1 MQSCPSLQRQQLRL
15 PRTRTRTKIRR
26 QGSATRRR
34 TVSRANRG
42 TLKIKRISLT
52 PRGRAGNRV
61 AFDLIGLFTNTLA
74 IQLLTV
80 VIIII
85 LTYLVV
91 RFYRIII
98 TRIAGTVPSGLIAS
112 LQQIGSWAI
121 WVLGVI
127 IVLNTLDVPILLLL
141 VLLFLGGLTMI
152 TAYRHILTDMAASQ
166 FVSTYQPFKVG
177 EWIEVQD
184 YYGRVIER
192 NLIQTKILTPD
203 NEIVIIP
210 NSTLLR
216 RSVINRT
223 RSGALRI
230 QIPVV
235 VSTEIDLAKIQDQLL
250 HIAEDIKVDLLPD
263 TTPQVRV
270 TQVTP
275 QETQLVLLLQIA
287 NPAKRDQII
296 SEVQKK
302 FYELLSKRN

>member
-1 MQSCPSLQRQQLRL
+1 
-15 PRTRTRTKIRR
+15 
-26 QGSATRRR
+26 
-34 TVSRANRG
+34 
-42 TLKIKRISLT
+42 
-52 PRGRAGNRV
+52 V
-61 AFDLIGLFTNTLA
+61 AFDLVGLFTSPLSV
-74 IQLLTV
+74 QLLTV
-80 VIIII
+80 VLIII

-98 TRIAGTVPSGLIAS
+98 TRIAGTVPSGLVAN

-127 IVLNTLDVPILLLL
+127 IILNTLNVSILLLL

-210 NSTLLR
+210 NSTLLK
-216 RSVINRT
+216 RSVVNRT
-223 RSGALRI
+223 RSGALRV

-235 VSTEIDLAKIQDQLL
+235 VSTEIDLAKIEDQLL
-250 HIAEDIKVDLLPD
+250 HIAEEMKVDLLPD

-275 QETQLVLLLQIA
+275 QETQIVLLLQIA

-296 SEVQKK
+296 SGVQKK

>member
-1 MQSCPSLQRQQLRL
+1 M
-15 PRTRTRTKIRR
+15 
-26 QGSATRRR
+26 
-34 TVSRANRG
+34 
-42 TLKIKRISLT
+42 
-52 PRGRAGNRV
+52 
-61 AFDLIGLFTNTLA
+61 AFDLIGIFTSPL
-74 IQLLTV
+74 IEQLLTV
-80 VIIII
+80 VLIII

-98 TRIAGTVPSGLIAS
+98 TRIAGTVPSGLVAS

-121 WVLGVI
+121 WILGVI
-127 IVLNTLDVPILLLL
+127 IILNTLNVSILLLL

-152 TAYRHILTDMAASQ
+152 MAYRHILTDMAASQ

-177 EWIEVQD
+177 EWIEVQN

-192 NLIQTKILTPD
+192 NLIQTKLLTPD
-203 NEIVIIP
+203 SEIVIIP

-235 VSTEIDLAKIQDQLL
+235 VSTEIDLTKIEDQLL
-250 HIAEDIKVDLLPD
+250 HIAEDMKVDLLPD

-302 FYELLSKRN
+302 FYELLSNRK

>member
-1 MQSCPSLQRQQLRL
+1 
-15 PRTRTRTKIRR
+15 
-26 QGSATRRR
+26 
-34 TVSRANRG
+34 
-42 TLKIKRISLT
+42 
-52 PRGRAGNRV
+52 V
-61 AFDLIGLFTNTLA
+61 AFDLVGIFTSPL
-74 IQLLTV
+74 IEQLLTV
-80 VIIII
+80 VLIII

-98 TRIAGTVPSGLIAS
+98 TRIAGTVPSGLVAS

-127 IVLNTLDVPILLLL
+127 IILNTLNVSILLLL

-152 TAYRHILTDMAASQ
+152 TAYRHVLTDMAASQ

-203 NEIVIIP
+203 SEIVIIP
-210 NSTLLR
+210 NSTLLK

-223 RSGALRI
+223 RSGALRV

-235 VSTEIDLAKIQDQLL
+235 VSTEIDLAKIEDQLL
-250 HIAEDIKVDLLPD
+250 HIAEEMKVDLLPD

-275 QETQLVLLLQIA
+275 QETQLLLLLQIA

-296 SEVQKK
+296 SGVQKK

>member
-1 MQSCPSLQRQQLRL
+1 MAL
-15 PRTRTRTKIRR
+15 
-26 QGSATRRR
+26 
-34 TVSRANRG
+34 
-42 TLKIKRISLT
+42 
-52 PRGRAGNRV
+52 
-61 AFDLIGLFTNTLA
+61 DLIGLFTNILA

-275 QETQLVLLLQIA
+275 QETRLVLLLQIA

-296 SEVQKK
+296 SEIQKK

>member
-1 MQSCPSLQRQQLRL
+1 M
-15 PRTRTRTKIRR
+15 
-26 QGSATRRR
+26 
-34 TVSRANRG
+34 
-42 TLKIKRISLT
+42 
-52 PRGRAGNRV
+52 
-61 AFDLIGLFTNTLA
+61 AFDLIGIFTSPL
-74 IQLLTV
+74 IEQLLTV
-80 VIIII
+80 VLIII

-98 TRIAGTVPSGLIAS
+98 TRIAGTVPSGLVAS

-121 WVLGVI
+121 WILGVI
-127 IVLNTLDVPILLLL
+127 IILNTLNVSILLLL

-152 TAYRHILTDMAASQ
+152 MAYRHILTDMAASQ

-192 NLIQTKILTPD
+192 NLIQTKLLTPD

-235 VSTEIDLAKIQDQLL
+235 VSTEIDLTKIEDQLL
-250 HIAEDIKVDLLPD
+250 QIAEDMKVDLLPD

-296 SEVQKK
+296 SGVQKK

>member
-1 MQSCPSLQRQQLRL
+1 M
-15 PRTRTRTKIRR
+15 
-26 QGSATRRR
+26 
-34 TVSRANRG
+34 
-42 TLKIKRISLT
+42 
-52 PRGRAGNRV
+52 
-61 AFDLIGLFTNTLA
+61 AFDLIGIFTSPL
-74 IQLLTV
+74 IEQLLTV
-80 VIIII
+80 VLIII

-98 TRIAGTVPSGLIAS
+98 TRIAGTVPSGLVAS

-121 WVLGVI
+121 WILGVI
-127 IVLNTLDVPILLLL
+127 IILNTLNVSILLLL

-152 TAYRHILTDMAASQ
+152 MAYRHILTDMAASQ

-263 TTPQVRV
+263 TIPQVRV
-270 TQVTP
+270 SQVTP
-275 QETQLVLLLQIA
+275 QETRLVLLLQIA

>member
-1 MQSCPSLQRQQLRL
+1 
-15 PRTRTRTKIRR
+15 
-26 QGSATRRR
+26 
-34 TVSRANRG
+34 
-42 TLKIKRISLT
+42 
-52 PRGRAGNRV
+52 V
-61 AFDLIGLFTNTLA
+61 AFDLVGLFTSPLS

-80 VIIII
+80 VLIII

-98 TRIAGTVPSGLIAS
+98 TRIAGTVPSGLVAS

-127 IVLNTLDVPILLLL
+127 IILNTLNVSILLLL

-177 EWIEVQD
+177 EWIEVQE

-235 VSTEIDLAKIQDQLL
+235 VNTEIDLAKMEDQLL

>member
-1 MQSCPSLQRQQLRL
+1 M
-15 PRTRTRTKIRR
+15 
-26 QGSATRRR
+26 
-34 TVSRANRG
+34 
-42 TLKIKRISLT
+42 
-52 PRGRAGNRV
+52 

-263 TTPQVRV
+263 TAPQVRV

-275 QETQLVLLLQIA
+275 QETRLVLLLQIA

-296 SEVQKK
+296 SEIQKK

>member
-1 MQSCPSLQRQQLRL
+1 
-15 PRTRTRTKIRR
+15 
-26 QGSATRRR
+26 
-34 TVSRANRG
+34 
-42 TLKIKRISLT
+42 
-52 PRGRAGNRV
+52 V
-61 AFDLIGLFTNTLA
+61 AFDLIGLFTSPLA
-74 IQLLTV
+74 VQLLTV
-80 VIIII
+80 VLIIV

-98 TRIAGTVPSGLIAS
+98 TRIAGTVPSGLVAS

-127 IVLNTLDVPILLLL
+127 IVLNTLNQPIQLLL

-152 TAYRHILTDMAASQ
+152 VAYRNILTDMAASQ

-235 VSTEIDLAKIQDQLL
+235 VNTEIDLTKMEDQLL

>member
-1 MQSCPSLQRQQLRL
+1 M
-15 PRTRTRTKIRR
+15 
-26 QGSATRRR
+26 
-34 TVSRANRG
+34 
-42 TLKIKRISLT
+42 
-52 PRGRAGNRV
+52 
-61 AFDLIGLFTNTLA
+61 AFDLVGLFTSPL
-74 IQLLTV
+74 IEQLLTV
-80 VIIII
+80 VLIII
-85 LTYLVV
+85 LTYIGV

-98 TRIAGTVPSGLIAS
+98 TRIAGTVPSGLVAS

-127 IVLNTLDVPILLLL
+127 IILNTLNVSILLLL

-166 FVSTYQPFKVG
+166 FISTYQPFKVG

-210 NSTLLR
+210 NSTLLK

-223 RSGALRI
+223 RSGALRV

-235 VSTEIDLAKIQDQLL
+235 VSTEIDLAKIEDQLL
-250 HIAEDIKVDLLPD
+250 HIAEEMKVDLLPD

-275 QETQLVLLLQIA
+275 KETQLLLLLQIA

-296 SEVQKK
+296 SGVQKK

>member
-1 MQSCPSLQRQQLRL
+1 
-15 PRTRTRTKIRR
+15 
-26 QGSATRRR
+26 
-34 TVSRANRG
+34 
-42 TLKIKRISLT
+42 
-52 PRGRAGNRV
+52 V
-61 AFDLIGLFTNTLA
+61 AFDLVGLFTSPLSV
-74 IQLLTV
+74 QLLTV
-80 VIIII
+80 VLIII

-98 TRIAGTVPSGLIAS
+98 TRIAGTVPSGLVAS

-127 IVLNTLDVPILLLL
+127 IILNTLNVSILLLL

-210 NSTLLR
+210 NSTLLK

-223 RSGALRI
+223 RSGALRV

-235 VSTEIDLAKIQDQLL
+235 VSTEIDLAKIEDQLL
-250 HIAEDIKVDLLPD
+250 HIAEEMKVDLLPD

-296 SEVQKK
+296 SGVQKK

>member
-1 MQSCPSLQRQQLRL
+1 M
-15 PRTRTRTKIRR
+15 
-26 QGSATRRR
+26 
-34 TVSRANRG
+34 
-42 TLKIKRISLT
+42 
-52 PRGRAGNRV
+52 
-61 AFDLIGLFTNTLA
+61 AFDLVGLFTSPLA

-80 VIIII
+80 VLIII

-98 TRIAGTVPSGLIAS
+98 TRIAGTVPSGLVAS

-127 IVLNTLDVPILLLL
+127 IILNTLNVSILLLL

-210 NSTLLR
+210 NSTLLK

-223 RSGALRI
+223 RSGALRV

-235 VSTEIDLAKIQDQLL
+235 VSTAIDLAKIEDQLL
-250 HIAEDIKVDLLPD
+250 HIAEEMKVDLLPD

-275 QETQLVLLLQIA
+275 QETQLLLLLQIA

-302 FYELLSKRN
+302 FYELLSKWN

>member
-1 MQSCPSLQRQQLRL
+1 
-15 PRTRTRTKIRR
+15 
-26 QGSATRRR
+26 
-34 TVSRANRG
+34 
-42 TLKIKRISLT
+42 
-52 PRGRAGNRV
+52 V

-216 RSVINRT
+216 RSVTNRT

-235 VSTEIDLAKIQDQLL
+235 VSTEIDLAKIEDQLL

>member
-1 MQSCPSLQRQQLRL
+1 
-15 PRTRTRTKIRR
+15 
-26 QGSATRRR
+26 
-34 TVSRANRG
+34 
-42 TLKIKRISLT
+42 
-52 PRGRAGNRV
+52 
-61 AFDLIGLFTNTLA
+61 
-74 IQLLTV
+74 
-80 VIIII
+80 
-85 LTYLVV
+85 VV
-91 RFYRIII
+91 RLYRIII
-98 TRIAGTVPSGLIAS
+98 TRVAGTVPSGLVAS

-121 WVLGVI
+121 WILGVI
-127 IVLNTLDVPILLLL
+127 IILNTLAVPINLLLL
-141 VLLFLGGLTMI
+141 LLFLGGLTMI
-152 TAYRHILTDMAASQ
+152 VAYRNILTDMAASQ
-166 FVSTYQPFKVG
+166 FISTYQPFKVG

-203 NEIVIIP
+203 NEIVVIP
-210 NSTLLR
+210 NSTLLK

-223 RSGALRI
+223 RSGALRV

-235 VSTEIDLAKIQDQLL
+235 VSTEIDLAKIEEQLL
-250 HIAEDIKVDLLPD
+250 HIAEEMKVDFLPD

-302 FYELLSKRN
+302 FYELLSKRH

>member
-1 MQSCPSLQRQQLRL
+1 M
-15 PRTRTRTKIRR
+15 
-26 QGSATRRR
+26 
-34 TVSRANRG
+34 
-42 TLKIKRISLT
+42 
-52 PRGRAGNRV
+52 

-223 RSGALRI
+223 RS
-230 QIPVV
+230 
-235 VSTEIDLAKIQDQLL
+235 
-250 HIAEDIKVDLLPD
+250 
-263 TTPQVRV
+263 
-270 TQVTP
+270 
-275 QETQLVLLLQIA
+275 
-287 NPAKRDQII
+287 
-296 SEVQKK
+296 
-302 FYELLSKRN
+302 

>member
-1 MQSCPSLQRQQLRL
+1 
-15 PRTRTRTKIRR
+15 
-26 QGSATRRR
+26 
-34 TVSRANRG
+34 
-42 TLKIKRISLT
+42 
-52 PRGRAGNRV
+52 V
-61 AFDLIGLFTNTLA
+61 AFDLVGLFTSPL
-74 IQLLTV
+74 IEQLLTV
-80 VIIII
+80 VLIII

-98 TRIAGTVPSGLIAS
+98 TRIAGTVPSGLVAS

-127 IVLNTLDVPILLLL
+127 IILNTLNVSILLLL

-210 NSTLLR
+210 NSTLLK

-223 RSGALRI
+223 RSGALRV
-230 QIPVV
+230 QIPVI
-235 VSTEIDLAKIQDQLL
+235 VSTEIDLAKIEDQLL
-250 HIAEDIKVDLLPD
+250 HIAEEMKVDLLPD

-296 SEVQKK
+296 SGVQKK

>member
-1 MQSCPSLQRQQLRL
+1 
-15 PRTRTRTKIRR
+15 
-26 QGSATRRR
+26 
-34 TVSRANRG
+34 
-42 TLKIKRISLT
+42 
-52 PRGRAGNRV
+52 V
-61 AFDLIGLFTNTLA
+61 AFDLIGLFTSPLA
-74 IQLLTV
+74 VQLLTV
-80 VIIII
+80 VLIIV

-98 TRIAGTVPSGLIAS
+98 TRIAGTVPSGLVAS

-127 IVLNTLDVPILLLL
+127 IILNTLNVSILLLL

-152 TAYRHILTDMAASQ
+152 MAYRHILTDMAASQ

-177 EWIEVQD
+177 EWIEVQE

-235 VSTEIDLAKIQDQLL
+235 VNTAIDLAKMEDQLL

>member
-1 MQSCPSLQRQQLRL
+1 
-15 PRTRTRTKIRR
+15 
-26 QGSATRRR
+26 
-34 TVSRANRG
+34 
-42 TLKIKRISLT
+42 
-52 PRGRAGNRV
+52 V
-61 AFDLIGLFTNTLA
+61 AFDLVGLFTSPL
-74 IQLLTV
+74 IEQLLTV
-80 VIIII
+80 VLIII
-85 LTYLVV
+85 LTYIGV

-98 TRIAGTVPSGLIAS
+98 TRIAGTVPSGLVAS

-127 IVLNTLDVPILLLL
+127 IILNTLNVSILLLL

-166 FVSTYQPFKVG
+166 FISTYQPFKVG

-210 NSTLLR
+210 NSTLLK

-223 RSGALRI
+223 RSGALRV

-235 VSTEIDLAKIQDQLL
+235 VSTEIDLAKIEDQLL
-250 HIAEDIKVDLLPD
+250 HIAEEMKVDLLPD

-296 SEVQKK
+296 SGVQKK

>member
-1 MQSCPSLQRQQLRL
+1 M
-15 PRTRTRTKIRR
+15 
-26 QGSATRRR
+26 
-34 TVSRANRG
+34 
-42 TLKIKRISLT
+42 
-52 PRGRAGNRV
+52 
-61 AFDLIGLFTNTLA
+61 AFDLVGIFTSPL
-74 IQLLTV
+74 IEQLLTV
-80 VIIII
+80 VLIIL

-98 TRIAGTVPSGLIAS
+98 TRIAGTVPSGLVAS

-127 IVLNTLDVPILLLL
+127 IILNTLNVSILLLL

-152 TAYRHILTDMAASQ
+152 TAYRHVLTDMAASQ

-203 NEIVIIP
+203 SEIVIIP
-210 NSTLLR
+210 NSTLLK

-223 RSGALRI
+223 RSGALRV

-235 VSTEIDLAKIQDQLL
+235 VSTEIDLAKIEDQLL
-250 HIAEDIKVDLLPD
+250 HIAEEMKVDLLPD

-275 QETQLVLLLQIA
+275 QETQLLLLLQIA

-296 SEVQKK
+296 SGVQKK

>member
-1 MQSCPSLQRQQLRL
+1 
-15 PRTRTRTKIRR
+15 
-26 QGSATRRR
+26 
-34 TVSRANRG
+34 
-42 TLKIKRISLT
+42 
-52 PRGRAGNRV
+52 V
-61 AFDLIGLFTNTLA
+61 ALDLIGLFTNTLA

-203 NEIVIIP
+203 NEIVVIP

-235 VSTEIDLAKIQDQLL
+235 FSTEIDLAKIEDQLL

>member
-1 MQSCPSLQRQQLRL
+1 
-15 PRTRTRTKIRR
+15 
-26 QGSATRRR
+26 
-34 TVSRANRG
+34 
-42 TLKIKRISLT
+42 
-52 PRGRAGNRV
+52 V
-61 AFDLIGLFTNTLA
+61 AFDLIGLFTSALA

-80 VIIII
+80 VLIII

-98 TRIAGTVPSGLIAS
+98 TRIAGTVPSGLVAS

-127 IVLNTLDVPILLLL
+127 IILNTLNVSILLLL

-152 TAYRHILTDMAASQ
+152 MAYRHILTDMAASQ

-235 VSTEIDLAKIQDQLL
+235 VSTQIDLAKIEDELL

>member
-1 MQSCPSLQRQQLRL
+1 M
-15 PRTRTRTKIRR
+15 
-26 QGSATRRR
+26 
-34 TVSRANRG
+34 
-42 TLKIKRISLT
+42 
-52 PRGRAGNRV
+52 

-85 LTYLVV
+85 ITYLVV

>member
-1 MQSCPSLQRQQLRL
+1 
-15 PRTRTRTKIRR
+15 
-26 QGSATRRR
+26 
-34 TVSRANRG
+34 
-42 TLKIKRISLT
+42 
-52 PRGRAGNRV
+52 
-61 AFDLIGLFTNTLA
+61 
-74 IQLLTV
+74 
-80 VIIII
+80 
-85 LTYLVV
+85 
-91 RFYRIII
+91 
-98 TRIAGTVPSGLIAS
+98 
-112 LQQIGSWAI
+112 
-121 WVLGVI
+121 
-127 IVLNTLDVPILLLL
+127 
-141 VLLFLGGLTMI
+141 MI
-152 TAYRHILTDMAASQ
+152 MAYRHILTDMAASQ

-177 EWIEVQD
+177 EWIEVED

-203 NEIVIIP
+203 NEIIIIP

-223 RSGALRI
+223 RSGALRV

-235 VSTEIDLAKIQDQLL
+235 VSTAVDLEKIEDQLL
-250 HIAEDIKVDLLPD
+250 RIAEDVKVDLLPD

>member
-1 MQSCPSLQRQQLRL
+1 
-15 PRTRTRTKIRR
+15 
-26 QGSATRRR
+26 
-34 TVSRANRG
+34 
-42 TLKIKRISLT
+42 
-52 PRGRAGNRV
+52 V
-61 AFDLIGLFTNTLA
+61 AFDLVGLFTSPLSV
-74 IQLLTV
+74 QLLTV
-80 VIIII
+80 VLIII

-98 TRIAGTVPSGLIAS
+98 TRIAGTVPSGLVAS

-127 IVLNTLDVPILLLL
+127 IILNTLNVSILLLL

-203 NEIVIIP
+203 NEIVIVP
-210 NSTLLR
+210 NSTLLK
-216 RSVINRT
+216 RSVVNRT
-223 RSGALRI
+223 RSGALRV

-235 VSTEIDLAKIQDQLL
+235 VSTEIDLAKIEDQLL
-250 HIAEDIKVDLLPD
+250 HIAEDLKVDLLPD

-302 FYELLSKRN
+302 FYELLSKKN

>member
-1 MQSCPSLQRQQLRL
+1 
-15 PRTRTRTKIRR
+15 
-26 QGSATRRR
+26 
-34 TVSRANRG
+34 
-42 TLKIKRISLT
+42 
-52 PRGRAGNRV
+52 V
-61 AFDLIGLFTNTLA
+61 AFDLVGLLTSPLSV
-74 IQLLTV
+74 QLLTV
-80 VIIII
+80 VLIII

-98 TRIAGTVPSGLIAS
+98 TRIAGTVPSGLVAS

-210 NSTLLR
+210 NSTLLK
-216 RSVINRT
+216 RSVVNRT
-223 RSGALRI
+223 RSGALRV

-235 VSTEIDLAKIQDQLL
+235 VSTEIDLAKIEDQLL
-250 HIAEDIKVDLLPD
+250 HIAEDLKVDLLPD

-270 TQVTP
+270 SQVTP

-302 FYELLSKRN
+302 FYELLSKKN

>member
-1 MQSCPSLQRQQLRL
+1 M
-15 PRTRTRTKIRR
+15 
-26 QGSATRRR
+26 
-34 TVSRANRG
+34 
-42 TLKIKRISLT
+42 
-52 PRGRAGNRV
+52 
-61 AFDLIGLFTNTLA
+61 AFDLVGLFTSPLSV
-74 IQLLTV
+74 QLLTV
-80 VIIII
+80 VLIII

-98 TRIAGTVPSGLIAS
+98 TRIAGTVPSGLVAS

-127 IVLNTLDVPILLLL
+127 IILNTLNVSILLLL

-210 NSTLLR
+210 NSTLLK
-216 RSVINRT
+216 RSVVNRT
-223 RSGALRI
+223 RSGALRV

-235 VSTEIDLAKIQDQLL
+235 VSTDIDLAKIEDQLL
-250 HIAEDIKVDLLPD
+250 HIAEEMKVDLLPD

-296 SEVQKK
+296 SGVQKK